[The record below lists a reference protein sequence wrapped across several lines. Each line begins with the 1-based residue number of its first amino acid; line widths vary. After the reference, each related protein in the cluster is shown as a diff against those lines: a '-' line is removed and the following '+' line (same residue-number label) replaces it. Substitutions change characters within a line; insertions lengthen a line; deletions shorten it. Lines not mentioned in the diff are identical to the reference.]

1 MLKPKYNILAII
13 VVIIVAVCV
22 YCYKEREYE
31 YSQIKLYKTVLLQH
45 NKAEEVDGLFV
56 LTNVS
61 KDTKSLHNWKDSDGR
76 MHYSE
81 YEWYQEILISEGLGE
96 KISDSYTQET
106 KFRLLVEVPKKET
119 KEKEVKT
126 IINGTQLSHFKNP
139 SNS

>member
-1 MLKPKYNILAII
+1 MMLKPKYNILAII
-13 VVIIVAVCV
+13 VIITVAVCV
-22 YCYKEREYE
+22 HYYKKREYE

-61 KDTKSLHNWKDSDGR
+61 NDTKSLHNWKDDNGR

-96 KISDSYTQET
+96 KVSDSYTQET
-106 KFRLLVEVPKKET
+106 KFRLLVDVSKKDAKD
-119 KEKEVKT
+119 KEKVVKT
-126 IINGTQLSHFKNP
+126 IINGTTKLE
-139 SNS
+139 